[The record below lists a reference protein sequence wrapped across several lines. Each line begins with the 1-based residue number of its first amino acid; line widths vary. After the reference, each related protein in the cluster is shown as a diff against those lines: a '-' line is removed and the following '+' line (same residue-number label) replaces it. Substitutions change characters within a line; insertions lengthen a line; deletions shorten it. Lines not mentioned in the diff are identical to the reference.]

1 MGKQKRKVIKVI
13 SETSLSEIR
22 NCLTREIK

>member
-13 SETSLSEIR
+13 SQTSHSEIR
-22 NCLTREIK
+22 NCLTREMK